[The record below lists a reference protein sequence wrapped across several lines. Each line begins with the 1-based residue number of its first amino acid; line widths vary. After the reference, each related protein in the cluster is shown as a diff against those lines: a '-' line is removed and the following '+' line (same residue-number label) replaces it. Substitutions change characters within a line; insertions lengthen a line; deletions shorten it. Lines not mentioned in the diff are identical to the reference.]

1 MKNYKSVLRI
11 VACGV
16 AFLVINVA
24 LQRHF
29 FRIDLTS
36 EKRYSI
42 SENTKNLM
50 RNLHQPLTLNIYLDG
65 DLNSGFLRLRN
76 ALRELLDEFNVYAAA
91 DFEYNFINPSKAGN
105 SDERNRAYVT
115 LAERGLTPTTIYEHD
130 AEGKSIQKIVF
141 PWVEIV
147 TKKDT
152 FPVNLL
158 KNIQGNSGAENLNI
172 SIENLEFE
180 LTDAIRILNNR
191 EIKKIAFIE
200 GHGELTEDYVYDASV
215 AFSRYFQVDRGVLGA
230 DVEVLNDYKAIIIAN
245 PQTPFSESDKYI
257 IDQYVMNGGRVLWF
271 VDGVTFSFDELTSQ
285 GVSPIVDKNL
295 NLSDML
301 FRYGVRINPVLLQ
314 DVQCLRMPVNV
325 SGSAT
330 PQYES
335 MPWYY
340 APLLLPN
347 PNNSI
352 TRNLTQ
358 VNANFCS
365 SIDLMSI
372 DSTLK
377 QEVLLV
383 SSTATHQQTIPS
395 MVDIS
400 QMPDETDENYFS
412 TSYVPVAVLLDGRF
426 RSVFANRLLPEG
438 INAVASTKNV
448 SEPTRMIVV
457 ADGDII
463 GNDVVNTGNGF
474 QVLPMGF
481 DRYSGVQFGNKD
493 FVLNALLYLTDEGN
507 WFDLRN
513 RNFKVRMLNKSKVS
527 SNYLYL
533 KWLNVALPIIILL
546 LCGGGYLLSRF
557 FKYRK

>member
-11 VACGV
+11 VAYVV
-16 AFLVINVA
+16 AFWVVNVA

-76 ALRELLDEFNVYAAA
+76 ALRELLDEFDVYASQS
-91 DFEYNFINPSKAGN
+91 FEYNFINPSKAEN
-105 SDERNRAYVT
+105 SDERNRAYVA

-147 TKKDT
+147 AANDT

-158 KNIQGNSGAENLNI
+158 KNIPGNSGAENLNI

-180 LTDAIRILNNR
+180 LTDAIRILNNQ
-191 EIKKIAFIE
+191 EVKKIAFIE

-215 AFSRYFQVDRGVLGA
+215 AFSRYFQVDRGVLSA
-230 DVEVLNDYKAIIIAN
+230 DVEVLNDYKAIVIAN

-257 IDQYVMNGGRVLWF
+257 IDQYIMNGGRVLWF
-271 VDGVTFSFDELTSQ
+271 IDGVTFSMDELSSQ

-325 SGSAT
+325 SSSAT

-347 PNNSI
+347 PNNFI

-365 SIDLMSI
+365 SVDLVAT

-400 QMPDETDENYFS
+400 QMPDETDEFYFN
-412 TSYVPVAVLLDGRF
+412 TKYVPVAVLLDGRF
-426 RSVFANRLLPEG
+426 RSVFANRLVPEG
-438 INAVASTKNV
+438 VRAVAPTKTV

-463 GNDVVNTGNGF
+463 ANDVVNTGNGF

-493 FVLNALLYLTDEGN
+493 FVLNALLYLTDEEN

-513 RNFKVRMLNKSKVS
+513 RNFKVRMLNKSKIS

-533 KWLNVALPIIILL
+533 KWLNVSLPILILL
-546 LCGGGYLLSRF
+546 FCGGGYLLTRF